1 MRIVFF
7 DLETGGL
14 DPLSHPI
21 TQIGAIA
28 VDEQLNELEVF
39 QCKLTFH
46 EGVCDEKALAMNG
59 YNETVWAKEAISP
72 LQACGQFGRFLSRYA
87 DIERMSEKTQNPY
100 RVAQL
105 AGYNA
110 ATFDGP
116 FIQQFFKQ
124 ERAFLPASYQVL
136 DVLQRA
142 KWHFHE
148 LGIAMPS
155 LKLSAVAE
163 HFGIKVENAH
173 DALADV
179 RTTIAVYK
187 AMRTV
192 TFPLVSWAKTDQNI
206 PETLR
211 ELAEKAKTSTGID
224 FSIPEEFKG

>member
-7 DLETGGL
+7 DLETSGL
-14 DPLSHPI
+14 DPLVHPI
-21 TQIGAIA
+21 TQIAAVA
-28 VDEQLNELEVF
+28 VDEQLNELESYE
-39 QCKLTFH
+39 CKVMFYDKM
-46 EGVCDEKALAMNG
+46 CDEKALALNG
-59 YNETVWAKEAISP
+59 YDEAKWIAEGISP
-72 LQACGQFGRFLSRYA
+72 LQAVGQFGRFLSRYA
-87 DIERMSEKTQNPY
+87 DIERKSEKTQNPY

-116 FIQQFFKQ
+116 FIQQFFKN

-142 KWHFHE
+142 KWHFLE
-148 LGIAMPS
+148 LGVTLPS

-163 HFGIKVENAH
+163 HFGIKVEQAH

-187 AMRTV
+187 AIRKGNVLLHTMNDQLDS
-192 TFPLVSWAKTDQNI
+192 PAK
-206 PETLR
+206 
-211 ELAEKAKTSTGID
+211 K
-224 FSIPEEFKG
+224 

>member
-21 TQIGAIA
+21 TQIGAVA

-39 QCKLTFH
+39 QCKLTFYDRT
-46 EGVCDEKALAMNG
+46 CDEKALAMNG

-142 KWHFHE
+142 KWHFFE
-148 LGIAMPS
+148 LGVTLPS

-163 HFGIKVENAH
+163 YFGIKVMQSH

-187 AMRTV
+187 AILEAGTPV
-192 TFPLVSWAKTDQNI
+192 K
-206 PETLR
+206 
-211 ELAEKAKTSTGID
+211 
-224 FSIPEEFKG
+224 